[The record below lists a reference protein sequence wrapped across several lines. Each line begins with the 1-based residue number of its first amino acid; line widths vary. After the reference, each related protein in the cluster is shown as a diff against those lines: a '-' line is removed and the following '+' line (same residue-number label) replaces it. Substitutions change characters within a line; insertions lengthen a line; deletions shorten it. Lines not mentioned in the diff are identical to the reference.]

1 MIPMKVKI
9 LQKKGEKLTFLLDG
23 ASPAFAN
30 ALRRIMISEI
40 PTLAIDEVSIMD
52 NTSVLFDEVVTHRL
66 GLIPLTF
73 PARRMNPPGE
83 CRCKGKGCPLCRVNL
98 KLDRKGPGMVYSG
111 NLRSSNK
118 AVKPTD
124 SRIPIV
130 ELLKGQ
136 DIKLEATARLG
147 LGKTHIKNQ
156 AANAAYQYYPEL
168 EANGA
173 KGRDELKKITEACPK
188 KALAIRGK
196 KLILKAPVNC
206 DICRS
211 CEEAGKGIKIK
222 ANPSKF
228 IFRLESVSGL
238 NPRDIVIK
246 ANEVLQGKARDFKKE
261 LSKV

>member
-1 MIPMKVKI
+1 MKVKI

-30 ALRRIMISEI
+30 ALRRIMISEV
-40 PTLAIDEVSIMD
+40 PTLAIDEVNIMD

-73 PARRMNPPGE
+73 PAKRMNMPEG
-83 CRCKGKGCPLCRVNL
+83 CKCKGKGCPLCQVRL
-98 KLDRKGPGMVYSG
+98 KLDKSGPGIVYSG
-111 NLRSSNK
+111 NLKSSNK
-118 AVKPTD
+118 AAKPTD
-124 SRIPIV
+124 SHIPIV

-136 DIKLEATARLG
+136 NIKLEGIAKLG
-147 LGKTHIKNQ
+147 LGRTHIKNQ

-168 EANGA
+168 EANGVS
-173 KGRDELKKITEACPK
+173 KEDLKKIVDVCPK
-188 KALAIRGK
+188 KALAVRGR
-196 KLILKAPVNC
+196 KLVLKDPVNC

-211 CEEAGKGIKIK
+211 CEELGEGIKIK
-222 ANPSKF
+222 GNPTKF
-228 IFRLESVSGL
+228 IFRVESVSGL

-246 ANEVLQGKARDFKKE
+246 ANEILQEKAKEFKKE